1 MYVGGFGSG
10 KTLAGCHEALHV
22 SLKYPGNFGLIGAQT
37 YPQLRDTT
45 RRTFFEICPDELI
58 KNWNKSENLLTFI
71 NGSELIF
78 RSLDDDSKFKSLNLG
93 WFYIDE
99 GTDVPESVFKMLQ
112 SRLRLKVPGHS
123 AWITTN
129 PDTFGNWVYQR
140 FVENPTEQYGLVNTT
155 TLDNPYLPEEYIK
168 DLKDSYDDDYYRRY
182 VMGQWGNLEG
192 LVYKNFDIN
201 VHVQDIPHTGRLT
214 KYRSIDHGYT
224 NPFVCLWGAVDG
236 DGRYFITD
244 EIYERKQL
252 VSDLAVQIKNKHT
265 GDHITFAD
273 PSEAEG
279 NATLR
284 KAGIV
289 PSQTKN
295 DVIQGIQAVQKLL
308 KVRGDGKPGL
318 IIHPRCKNLI
328 KEFQLYKW
336 RVSDG
341 RVNDK
346 EEPMKLND
354 HAMDALRYFIYST
367 QAHGAEISIPM
378 PTPRIIPGYGTL
390 SGKIP
395 GL

>member
-1 MYVGGFGSG
+1 MGSG
-10 KTLAGCHEALHV
+10 KTRAGCHEALHV
-22 SLKYPGNFGLIGAQT
+22 SLKYPNNFGLIGAQT

-58 KNWNKSENLLTFI
+58 SNWNKTENHLTLI
-71 NGSELIF
+71 NGSEIIF
-78 RSLDDDSKFKSLNLG
+78 RSLDNDSKLKSLNLG

-99 GTDVPESVFKMLQ
+99 GTDVPESVFMMLQ
-112 SRLRLKVPGHS
+112 SRLRLQVPKHT

-140 FVENPTEQYGLVNTT
+140 FVENPTEQYSIVHTT
-155 TLDNPYLPEEYIK
+155 TLDNPHLPADFIQ
-168 DLKDSYDDDYYRRY
+168 DLKDSYDDDYYRRF

-192 LVYKNFDIN
+192 LVYKAFDVNI
-201 VHVQDIPHTGRLT
+201 HVKDMKHQGRLT
-214 KYRSIDHGYT
+214 KYRGIDHGYT
-224 NPFVCLWGAVDG
+224 NPFVCLWGAIDS
-236 DGRYFITD
+236 DGRYYITD
-244 EIYERKQL
+244 EIYERKRL
-252 VSDLAVQIKNKHT
+252 VSDLAEEIKNKHT
-265 GDHITFAD
+265 GDYINFAD

-289 PSQTKN
+289 VSQTKN

-341 RVNDK
+341 RVNER
-346 EEPMKLND
+346 EEPLKLND
-354 HAMDALRYFIYST
+354 HAMDSLRYFIYST
-367 QAHGAEISIPM
+367 KSQGIEVSIPQ
-378 PTPRIIPGYGTL
+378 PTPVKVPGFGSL
-390 SGKIP
+390 SKGIP